1 MEFLFGLDAQLVFNT
16 LLMAIA
22 LFFLFM
28 AMSYLFFNPVRKVLR
43 DRQEKIASDID
54 AAIADKKEAT
64 TLKAEY
70 EARLKDID
78 KEAEHILSEARKRAL
93 KNEAKIV
100 DDAKMEAAS
109 IMHRASE
116 EIELSKKRVMN
127 EAKQEMVAIASLMAA
142 KVVAA
147 NIDTAIQATLVEET
161 LKEMGEST
169 WQS

>member
-1 MEFLFGLDAQLVFNT
+1 MEFLFGLDAQLIFNT

-28 AMSYLFFNPVRKVLR
+28 AMSYLLFNPVRKILR

-109 IMHRASE
+109 IMHRANE
-116 EIELSKKRVMN
+116 EMELSKKRVMN

-161 LKEMGEST
+161 LKEIGEST